1 MKKIYP
7 ALLLTLAMT
16 SAISAATFTSSAV
29 SGVWSDPGAWTVA
42 GSDADG
48 IPDADDDVNIAP
60 GTTMV
65 VDIQITDFRSMNINA
80 GGTLSALNRQM
91 RNRGGN
97 FTQNGTFTT
106 TTTLYFFGPGGVI
119 SGNFTNSGN
128 WYFYNNSTYTIPAG
142 TLINKTSNYMNL
154 LSNSI
159 VNNSGTVRLLGG
171 AISTSS
177 TSVWNNLAN
186 SYLRLGRPLVGTE
199 NVQASSLNNTVEY
212 NGNLAT
218 PVSNLPGGYFNLIL
232 RVNAKTLDP
241 GGTFL
246 VAGDLSMIAITGL
259 NASSN
264 NIVLGGNWFNSSS
277 ATVSNLPLI
286 TFNSTDNQTVH
297 RTTAAEVFNNVDI
310 SCSASL
316 QLLSDVIANGTTN
329 LISGTLDLGIFS
341 YRQRGASWNGEG
353 GLVGSTGRVIFEG
366 TTAQSIGGSFF
377 TDFGSLEIN
386 NTSGVSNVANNR
398 IRGTLFL
405 TAGTLTASSND
416 FVFVSDAS
424 GTARINQVAAGGGS
438 LGGTRFICQR
448 FIGVSAPSTTT
459 PYWSY
464 LSSPVTGST
473 VLDWDN
479 EMYMSGV
486 GGADGNACCPIFRS
500 VRRYSGSVYTNVT
513 STGTALGTGQGFMV
527 WTADNMTTFSGLLF
541 DTRGVPVIG
550 DRTIAVPSGF
560 TIIGNPFMSQVQW
573 SSFTRT
579 NVNNFFY
586 IIDES
591 ISNYATWDGA
601 TNMGTAKLAGS
612 GGVINSSQG
621 FMVQATAAGSVGIA
635 EAAKTSST
643 AVFVRQADDHALLRL
658 QLKRKDGQPIG
669 AENLITFGDG
679 YTSAQD
685 EGDIPALVSPNENSP
700 YMRTVAENG
709 TDLFFD
715 NRNYASETHSVPV
728 VITPGM
734 AGNFELKFGNID
746 RFSAYSCVVLED
758 LQTGE
763 MIDVRKHESITV
775 SAENGV
781 DEIRYM
787 LHFDRGDESMA
798 GISYCRQ
805 VTTTPGAEVSNTIP
819 VNAISTPDGMLL
831 TFGFEETTPVVV
843 TIYNTLGQELLREQ
857 LNVSRE
863 QVKLPLEHTS
873 HGIYILRVQQGEI
886 EVSQKINY

>member
-1 MKKIYP
+1 MKRIYP

-16 SAISAATFTSSAV
+16 SAVSAATFTSSAV
-29 SGVWSDPGAWTVA
+29 SGVWSSAADWSVS

-48 IPDADDDVNIAP
+48 IPDADDDVIIAS

-97 FTQNGTFTT
+97 FIQNGTFTT
-106 TTTLYFFGPGGVI
+106 TTTLYFFGLGGII

-142 TLINKTSNYMNL
+142 TVINKPSNYMNL

-177 TSVWNNLAN
+177 TSVWNNLPN
-186 SYLRLGRPLVGTE
+186 SFLRLGRPLTGTE
-199 NVQASSLNNTVEY
+199 NLQASSVNNTVEY
-212 NGNLAT
+212 NGSLAS
-218 PVSNLPGGYFNLIL
+218 PVSNLPGGYYNLTL
-232 RVNAKTLDP
+232 RVNTKTLDP
-241 GGTFL
+241 GSTFL
-246 VAGDLSMIAITGL
+246 VAGDLSIINITGL

-264 NIVLGGNWFNSSS
+264 TIFLGGNWLNSGS
-277 ATVSNLPLI
+277 ATITNLPLI
-286 TFNSTDNQTVH
+286 TFNSSDKQTIQ
-297 RTTAAEVFNNVDI
+297 RTTGAETFTNVDFI
-310 SCSASL
+310 AGDSI
-316 QLLSDVIANGTTN
+316 QLLSDVIVNGTTN
-329 LISGTLDLGIFS
+329 LISGLLDPGAFN
-341 YRQRGASWNGEG
+341 YRQRGTDWNGEG
-353 GLVGSTGRVIFEG
+353 GLVSRNGRVIFEG
-366 TTAQSIGGSFF
+366 TAAQNIGGSFF
-377 TDFGSLEIN
+377 TDFGNLEIN
-386 NTSGVSNVANNR
+386 NTNGVNNIANNR

-405 TAGTLTASSND
+405 TAGTLTAASND
-416 FVFVSDAS
+416 LLFVSDAT
-424 GTARINQVAAGGGS
+424 GTARINQVTAGGGS
-438 LGGTRFICQR
+438 LGGTRFVCQR
-448 FIGVSAPSTTT
+448 FIGVSAPATTT

-464 LSSPVTGST
+464 FSSPVAGST
-473 VLDWDN
+473 ILDWDN

-527 WTADNMTTFSGLLF
+527 WTADNLTTFTGLLF
-541 DTRGVPVIG
+541 DTRGVPTIG
-550 DRTIAVPSGF
+550 DQNISVPTGF
-560 TIIGNPFMSQVQW
+560 TVIGNPFMSQVQW

-586 IIDES
+586 ILDES
-591 ISNYATWDGA
+591 ISNYATWDGSSN
-601 TNMGTAKLAGS
+601 TGTAKLAGS

-635 EAAKTSST
+635 EAAKTTGT
-643 AVFVRQADDHALLRL
+643 AVFVRQAADNALLRL
-658 QLKRKDGQPIG
+658 QLKRKDGQPVG
-669 AENLITFGDG
+669 AENLITFGEG
-679 YTSAQD
+679 FTSAQD
-685 EGDIPALVSPNENSP
+685 ANDIPALLSPNENAP
-700 YMRTVAENG
+700 YMCTVTENG
-709 TDLFFD
+709 ADLFFD
-715 NRNYASETHSVPV
+715 NRNFNDETHSVPV

-734 AGNFELKFGNID
+734 AGSFELKFGNINQ
-746 RFSAYSCVVLED
+746 FSAYSCVVLED
-758 LQTGE
+758 LQTGQ
-763 MIDVRKHESITV
+763 MIDIRKHESITIT
-775 SAENGV
+775 AENGI
-781 DEIRYM
+781 DEIRYI
-787 LHFDRGDESMA
+787 LHFDRGEESFA
-798 GISYCRQ
+798 GTSYCRE
-805 VTTTPGAEVSNTIP
+805 VNTASETTASATIP

-831 TFGFEETTPVVV
+831 TFGYEETTPVVV

-863 QVKLPLEHTS
+863 QVKLPLEHTA